1 MISSCCCCCYCSSE
15 WNVQQSFFPSDIL
28 WTEKERERWR
38 GEKRSRER
46 ERKEVTLLRLFETKK
61 PPAALSPNSLHEQML
76 TSLRITRHRHIMT
89 KSEFGERMGASTIYP
104 TLEPAATM
112 APAIVLMM
120 RLKRYFFLLQKSNE
134 KNLRDKK
141 IKSDRN

>member
-1 MISSCCCCCYCSSE
+1 
-15 WNVQQSFFPSDIL
+15 
-28 WTEKERERWR
+28 
-38 GEKRSRER
+38 
-46 ERKEVTLLRLFETKK
+46 
-61 PPAALSPNSLHEQML
+61 
-76 TSLRITRHRHIMT
+76 MT